1 MTLKHLIADA
11 FSRAAETYDALAC
24 VQKTAGM
31 YLLNQLTGVAPDRV
45 LDIGCGSGWLTR
57 KMAIKFP
64 AAMVWALDLAPGM
77 VQHVKETCPEVA
89 CSVLADM
96 ENLPFRNASFDLV
109 YSNFAMQWLDNPE
122 VYFRECYRLL
132 PLGGHLVCSTLLP
145 GTLAELQNAWASVD
159 NNTHIN
165 RFLPAGQVVAA
176 AERAGFKA
184 TVEAK
189 TEVVYYPE
197 VVDVLR
203 ALKGIGAST
212 LTTERHASGLSGRH
226 RLRLMLEAY
235 EGFRTPQGIPATYEI
250 LYCTLKKL
258 SE

>member
-1 MTLKHLIADA
+1 MAHYPGWPLWDVGRSGHRGGRHDIPMTLTLIADA

-77 VQHVKETCPEVA
+77 VQHVERDLPRGRVQCAGRYGKSAIPE
-89 CSVLADM
+89 CQ
-96 ENLPFRNASFDLV
+96 FDLV

-132 PLGGHLVCSTLLP
+132 PLGGHLVCGTLLP
-145 GTLAELQNAWASVD
+145 GTLAELQNTWASVD

-197 VVDVLR
+197 VVDVR
-203 ALKGIGAST
+203 
-212 LTTERHASGLSGRH
+212 GR
-226 RLRLMLEAY
+226 
-235 EGFRTPQGIPATYEI
+235 
-250 LYCTLKKL
+250 
-258 SE
+258 